1 LARFEVT
8 SMDNKIA
15 IIIPIYKANLT
26 AFEQIALDKCFAV
39 LGHYPIFFIVPNS
52 LDLDPIGLSH
62 YKSQVIRFNDKYFD
76 SITGYNELMLSS
88 CFYKTFIHYSYILVY
103 QLDAYIFSDDLMAW
117 CNKGY
122 DYIGG
127 PWLPAQKY
135 EKRHVRYKL
144 EFFNFLCRL
153 TSIRAGANR
162 YYHVGNGGFSL
173 RKTETFYRITLK
185 ERKLIDYFLSKTGS
199 LYHEDIFW
207 GVEMP
212 RLHENFKVPHWE
224 EALAFAFDIRPW
236 LAYKYANNQLSMGCH
251 GWSSKANI
259 HFWEHKI
266 HELTRPKLRTK
277 EHYQTA
283 YITNK
288 GV

>member
-1 LARFEVT
+1 
-8 SMDNKIA
+8 MNHQIA
-15 IIIPIYKANLT
+15 IIIPIYKASLT
-26 AFEQIALDKCFAV
+26 DFEQIALNKCFAI
-39 LGHYPIFFIVPNS
+39 LGHYPIFIIAPNS
-52 LDLDPIGLSH
+52 LNLDPIQLSH
-62 YKSQVIRFNDKYFD
+62 YKSQVIRFDDRYFT
-76 SITGYNELMLSS
+76 SIAGYNKLMLSS
-88 CFYKTFIHYSYILVY
+88 CFYKTFLDYRYMLIY
-103 QLDAYIFSDDLMAW
+103 QLDSYIFSDDLISW

-135 EKRHVRYKL
+135 EKKSARYKL
-144 EFFNFLCRL
+144 EFFNFLCRM

-162 YYHVGNGGFSL
+162 YYQVGNGGFSL
-173 RKTETFYRITLK
+173 RKTETFYQTTLK

-212 RLHENFKVPHWE
+212 RLYDNFKVPHWE

-236 LAYKYANNQLSMGCH
+236 LAYKYANNRLSMGCH

-266 HELTRPKLRTK
+266 HELTRPKLRTT